1 MIEDGSSRPFT
12 ETSQRV
18 YFDVIARP
26 DAPVAQLTIPDGVIY
41 AGADLAVSY
50 ETGSATTNGDRI
62 ALYLDVTPQ
71 MNYDTYHDIADVVD
85 SGAMELVT
93 GTVILHPRSAGVYY
107 VVMLGEGNFL
117 ELTERVRVVVEL
129 YSGETETSYELN
141 SRQLTV
147 TAGPHYRDEDIS
159 ISFEGAT
166 NSLDWIGM
174 YAEGDEGWN
183 FHAQSHYLHAA
194 EGTGTVTLTPT
205 AAGTYYAVLLCCN
218 GILEISPRV
227 TVTVLDPVGTAAREA
242 GRGVIQI
249 TDAAVHYVNMPVP
262 LDFTGAPSVNS
273 VIVMLPGA
281 WNNRG

>member
-1 MIEDGSSRPFT
+1 MIEDGSSRPFV
-12 ETSQRV
+12 EMSQRV

-62 ALYLDVTPQ
+62 AIYSELQILDD
-71 MNYDTYHDIADVVD
+71 DTYHDIADVVD
-85 SGAMELVT
+85 SGATALVS
-93 GTVILHPRSAGVYY
+93 GTAVLNPRTPGAYYAVILCCG
-107 VVMLGEGNFL
+107 GFL
-117 ELTERVRVVVEL
+117 EISERVSVAVQP
-129 YSGETETSYELN
+129 TSSNGLN
-141 SRQLTV
+141 PRQLTV

-205 AAGTYYAVLLCCN
+205 AAGTYYAVLLCCD

-249 TDAAVHYVNMPVP
+249 TDAAVHYVNTPVP